1 MFGWPALFYLRG
13 CALKKASPARTDRC
27 VCYLY
32 LYLFLPLFI
41 HAAGHRLGDARYC
54 ARLARGGLAARVR
67 RVVVSVK

>member
-32 LYLFLPLFI
+32 LYLFLPLFTL
-41 HAAGHRLGDARYC
+41 LGTASAMRDIVHDWREESSPLECDA
-54 ARLARGGLAARVR
+54 
-67 RVVVSVK
+67 S